1 MGERLRQWIQSDLI
15 GVYATIAVV
24 VIVGLALVIFL
35 VVGPI
40 AGILFG
46 AAIVALSFYL
56 VSLTS
61 RGPADISDI
70 APPPAETAQQVL
82 VIANQG
88 LESPALDSEIALR
101 AERGPLELKLI
112 APAPASSLARRI
124 SDDVDVETA
133 RAGERLSAAVK
144 RLSAT
149 GVAASGQVDE
159 EAEPMRCLLDGLR
172 EFPADEVLLVPG
184 DELDWS
190 DAEGL
195 ADRIRAETGV
205 RVTELGG

>member
-1 MGERLRQWIQSDLI
+1 MQSDLI
-15 GVYATIAVV
+15 GVYATVAVV

-61 RGPADISDI
+61 RGPADIADI
-70 APPPAETAQQVL
+70 APPSAETAQQVL

-88 LESPALDSEIALR
+88 LGNPALDSEVALR

-124 SDDVDVETA
+124 SDDVDVEIT
-133 RAGERLSAAVK
+133 RAHERISAAVE

-149 GVAASGQVDE
+149 GVTASGQVDE

-184 DELDWS
+184 DEQDWS
-190 DAEGL
+190 DAESL